1 MSITTDTASRP
12 TAKAALLQRPLV
24 DASLGDLA
32 AALPGATAVFRRH
45 KLDFCCGGQARLGD
59 AAAARGI
66 DPAAIAAEL
75 AALDPAAAEEAPRAP
90 EPLIALILGRYHAVH
105 RRELPELIRLAR
117 RVEAVHR
124 GKPGTPAGLADL
136 LARME
141 DELVSHMSKEE
152 MILFPL
158 LRSAA
163 PDLAG
168 AMAVGPIAMM
178 RGEHDDHGAEL
189 RLMAGLTDDLTLPEE
204 ACTTFRA
211 LYAGLGKF
219 RDDLTQHIHLENNV
233 LFPQFEAAGATDR
246 FAAE

>member
-1 MSITTDTASRP
+1 MGCLNTTYPEPRPETRAMSTTDATLLHP
-12 TAKAALLQRPLV
+12 TLMERPLG
-24 DASLGDLA
+24 ALA

-45 KLDFCCGGQARLGD
+45 KLDFCCGGQASLAD

-75 AALDPAAAEEAPRAP
+75 AALDPAAAEQAPRAP
-90 EPLIALILGRYHAVH
+90 DELIDLILARYHAVH

-117 RVEAVHR
+117 KVEAVHR
-124 GKPGTPAGLADL
+124 GKPGTPAGLAEL
-136 LARME
+136 LERME
-141 DELVSHMSKEE
+141 DDLVSHMGKEE

-158 LRSAA
+158 LRSAF
-163 PDLAG
+163 PERAG
-168 AMAVGPIAMM
+168 AMAFGPIAMM

-189 RLMAGLTDDLTLPEE
+189 LLMAGLTDDLTLPPE

-233 LFPQFEAAGATDR
+233 LFPQFEAAA
-246 FAAE
+246 